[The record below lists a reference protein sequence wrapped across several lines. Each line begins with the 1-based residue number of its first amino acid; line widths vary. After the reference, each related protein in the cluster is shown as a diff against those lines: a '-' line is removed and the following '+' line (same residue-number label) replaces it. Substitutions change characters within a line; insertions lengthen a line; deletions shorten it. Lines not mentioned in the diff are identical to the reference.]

1 MCTHRDVHTQR
12 HAHRDM
18 QRCAHTEMCTERHA
32 HRGNSSVF
40 KFRETE
46 TEKYMPS
53 PGSKDS
59 MTVEDQ
65 KYEPVDQRTESWNLT
80 LVL

>member
-1 MCTHRDVHTQR
+1 MHVHS
-12 HAHRDM
+12 
-18 QRCAHTEMCTERHA
+18 QRCAHTKACTQRHAEMCTERHA